1 MATIYVD
8 ENKNIHALDSI
19 IDSLPVGSIV
29 LWPSNTA
36 PAGWFICNGDAISR
50 TKYED
55 LFSVVGI
62 SYGPGDN
69 STTFN
74 LPDFRG
80 RTPVGVNDGTGS
92 VSETFSLA
100 SSGGEVTHTL
110 TINEMPSHSHG
121 ISANAHIS
129 SQAHSSGE
137 ARWPWTDWQ
146 EANRATWNA
155 GGGQAH
161 NNMQPYLVVNYII
174 KAFYSVSAS
183 GGQGGDASSDIIIIG
198 NPSDVTPDTKLLVE
212 PEDVYNSGTEVIN
225 SMDGNET
232 TKAPS
237 VAAVK
242 SFINNDYS
250 TSRVKVG
257 TWTNGKGLYR
267 KVLTG
272 TKVSGTNLLLTVDND
287 ADEIVFISEAKISN
301 ASSHGYVIP
310 FYESSEVFVRLE
322 LQQDVKQ
329 VKIVSGT
336 SAYSNGDVE
345 LAVLYTI
352 QESPFKINQNYAGM
366 TMNMS
371 FPNNTTFTG
380 YLYDLSGGEQGENT
394 LVSFGNSAITAD
406 VDAAAGTIYY
416 DLRFYQ
422 DINDISSYT
431 RLFAASYTSS
441 TGTWS
446 YNTNLST
453 FTLPATLA
461 DCNYVN
467 ANAINVL
474 KYITLS

>member
-29 LWPSNTA
+29 LWPSNAA

-92 VSETFSLA
+92 VSKTFSLT
-100 SSGGEVTHTL
+100 SSGGEITHTL

-183 GGQGGDASSDIIIIG
+183 GGQGGDASSDIIVIG
-198 NPSDVTPDTKLLVE
+198 QESDVTEDTKLLVE
-212 PEDVYNSGTEVIN
+212 PEDLEPNGSEVVN
-225 SMDGNET
+225 TLENNES

-237 VAAVK
+237 VRAVNQALSSLK
-242 SFINNDYS
+242 RVYS
-250 TSRVKVG
+250 EEETIIG
-257 TWTNGKGLYR
+257 TWFGKPLYARTVIYTPGGTVTDLQVPLGDTTMTFVRPVEISCIRPNGICVNIDWFDRQSGAHTNMYIDEQRRLRGEA
-267 KVLTG
+267 
-272 TKVSGTNLLLTVDND
+272 TVDD
-287 ADEIVFISEAKISN
+287 LTQSTWYI
-301 ASSHGYVIP
+301 Y
-310 FYESSEVFVRLE
+310 LE
-322 LQQDVKQ
+322 YIKDM
-329 VKIVSGT
+329 
-336 SAYSNGDVE
+336 E
-345 LAVLYTI
+345 LT
-352 QESPFKINQNYAGM
+352 
-366 TMNMS
+366 
-371 FPNNTTFTG
+371 
-380 YLYDLSGGEQGENT
+380 
-394 LVSFGNSAITAD
+394 
-406 VDAAAGTIYY
+406 
-416 DLRFYQ
+416 
-422 DINDISSYT
+422 
-431 RLFAASYTSS
+431 
-441 TGTWS
+441 
-446 YNTNLST
+446 
-453 FTLPATLA
+453 
-461 DCNYVN
+461 
-467 ANAINVL
+467 
-474 KYITLS
+474 